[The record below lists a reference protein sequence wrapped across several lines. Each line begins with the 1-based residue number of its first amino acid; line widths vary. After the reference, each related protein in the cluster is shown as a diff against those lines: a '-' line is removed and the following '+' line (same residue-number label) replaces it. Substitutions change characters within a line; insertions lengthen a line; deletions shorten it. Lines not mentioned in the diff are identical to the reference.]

1 MIHIEGN
8 KLKTQNLQTALSST
22 ECTCSFCTT
31 SHQLTVD
38 MKSAKGKRIASQ
50 NALKT
55 RMHTRQMRELRTAMA
70 QQQHNLRKITEIV

>member
-1 MIHIEGN
+1 
-8 KLKTQNLQTALSST
+8 
-22 ECTCSFCTT
+22 
-31 SHQLTVD
+31 

-55 RMHTRQMRELRTAMA
+55 RLHTRQMRELRTAMA